1 MPASW
6 VLEAIYV
13 VKEGWVSQCI
23 FMTIEEVEGAAR
35 RGSGPTTTN
44 GPDPAQRYILS
55 PKYKLQNAG
64 PCASVTC
71 ERRSTPIGLGMTLP
85 VVSHCCANP
94 TYLTRAHTIPRR
106 DIPNTRAAINGDG
119 DTLA

>member
-13 VKEGWVSQCI
+13 VKEGWVSQCT

-44 GPDPAQRYILS
+44 GPYPVEPYISS
-55 PKYKLQNAG
+55 PKHKLQNVG
-64 PCASVTC
+64 TV
-71 ERRSTPIGLGMTLP
+71 RFRHM
-85 VVSHCCANP
+85 
-94 TYLTRAHTIPRR
+94 
-106 DIPNTRAAINGDG
+106 RAA
-119 DTLA
+119 LASRRFRYETIR